1 MGMSTNIIG
10 FRAPDEKWKA
20 MKAIYDSCKAAGVGV
35 PSEVELFF
43 ENGKPDER
51 GVEIKIEVA
60 EWVNEYSSGYEVDLK
75 KLPAN
80 LTHIRFYNSY

>member
-1 MGMSTNIIG
+1 MGISTHIIG

-20 MKAIYDSCKAAGVGV
+20 MKAIYDSCHAAGIGV

-51 GVEIKIEVA
+51 GVEVKIEVA
-60 EWVNEYSSGYEVDLK
+60 EWGNDYSSGYEVDLK
-75 KLPAN
+75 KLPAD